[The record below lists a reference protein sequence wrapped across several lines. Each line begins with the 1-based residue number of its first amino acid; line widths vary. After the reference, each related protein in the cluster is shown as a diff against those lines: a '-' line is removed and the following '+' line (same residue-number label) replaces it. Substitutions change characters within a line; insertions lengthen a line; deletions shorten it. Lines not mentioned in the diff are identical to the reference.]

1 LGDSK
6 ARNER
11 CLKNRMREIDEIIKE
26 INYVFAL
33 EFEYIGNNF
42 LSLLWMVLKS
52 KGLPNEIM
60 KGVLCFT

>member
-1 LGDSK
+1 
-6 ARNER
+6 
-11 CLKNRMREIDEIIKE
+11 MREIDEIIKE